1 MKTVRML
8 GYLGMAAAGVFVM
21 RVGLDL
27 AVSDLANADPARER
41 QVADAGPAAP
51 QSTLAPVMT
60 PSPVA
65 WADADAAEEGGG
77 FGEPDPE
84 FGRATPA
91 LGAPAWGAAER
102 QRRADAAAAAAA
114 AAIPDKMEL
123 REGS

>member
-8 GYLGMAAAGVFVM
+8 GYLGMAVAGVLVM

-27 AVSDLANADPARER
+27 AVSDLSNADPARDH
-41 QVADAGPAAP
+41 QMADASPAAP

-65 WADADAAEEGGG
+65 WAETDAGEEDGG

-91 LGAPAWGAAER
+91 IGVPAWGAVER

-114 AAIPDKMEL
+114 AAMPDKMEL